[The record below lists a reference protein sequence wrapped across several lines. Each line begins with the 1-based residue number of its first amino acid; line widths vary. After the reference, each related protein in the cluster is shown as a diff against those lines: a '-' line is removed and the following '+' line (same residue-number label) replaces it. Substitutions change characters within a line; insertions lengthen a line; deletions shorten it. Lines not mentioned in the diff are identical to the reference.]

1 MIISMATHAANG
13 ILSFFYARVLCV
25 PQLRCLFLCRGH
37 LGWFHVW
44 AVVNSAAENT
54 GVCVSFEASFS
65 PDTCPG
71 VGLLDHMVAVFLVF
85 Y

>member
-1 MIISMATHAANG
+1 MLPMA
-13 ILSFFYARVLCV
+13 SF
-25 PQLRCLFLCRGH
+25 LFFMPACYVCRSSVVCFSVVD

-44 AVVNSAAENT
+44 AVVNIAAENT